1 MSEWNSMKIL
11 VALVLAANTAM
22 AVVRYLN
29 VNLNLPDNVI
39 IWIPIFILAGALL
52 IGFGLEMFGSK
63 HMGAASFLTFLFT
76 AGFMAMIYFWEK
88 FNLDVCSTE
97 STTPHPSITPSA
109 DEMDR
114 QKKVRLYTVIIWS
127 SLLVLWLGGT
137 IFTWSSKSS
146 VPSYFS

>member
-1 MSEWNSMKIL
+1 MSEWNTMKVM

-52 IGFGLEMFGSK
+52 ISFGLEMFGSK
-63 HMGAASFLTFLFT
+63 HMGAASFLTFLLT
-76 AGFMAMIYFWEK
+76 TGFMAMIYFWEK
-88 FNLDVCSTE
+88 FNVDVCANNSTPYPSATPSTE
-97 STTPHPSITPSA
+97 
-109 DEMDR
+109 EMDR
-114 QKKVRLYTVIIWS
+114 QKKVRMYTMIIWS

-137 IFTWSSKSS
+137 VFTWGSK
-146 VPSYFS
+146 PSLPSLY